1 MKDLIIQITGWLNML
16 LFSIVTWPQIYKT
29 LKTKTTSGV
38 SISVYYILVLANI
51 DALIYA
57 LLINQPPL
65 LFKYVFG
72 LVTSLIYIWVYF
84 KYGRKNVNSSKTKT
98 SL

>member
-1 MKDLIIQITGWLNML
+1 MKQLLIEITGWLNML

-29 LKTKTTSGV
+29 LKTKTTAGV
-38 SISVYYILVLANI
+38 SIPVYYILVIANI

-65 LFKYVFG
+65 MVKYIFG
-72 LVTSLIYIWVYF
+72 LFTALIYIYVYY
-84 KYGRKNVNSSKTKT
+84 KYGNNNGK
-98 SL
+98 